1 MPTLVLSVSG
11 ARGIVGD
18 GLDESVARRL
28 AAAFASVVGCG
39 TVVLGRD
46 SRPSGPLFATAARRV
61 LEERGCQVT
70 DLGIVPTP
78 TVQVA
83 VEHGDAV
90 GGIIITAS
98 HNPPAWNALKFVGP
112 DGRFLDRTRMRP
124 LLDHFLAGDTAEAN
138 ASESNASESNASA
151 ASAAAVNVSTA
162 SAAAV
167 NTSASSGTA
176 TPSDES
182 APTTP
187 AGAEAIARHIDLITA
202 TIDTERIRASKLK
215 VVADMV
221 HGAGQ
226 VLIAPLLEELGVQS
240 IWIHGEPNGALPA
253 HPEPRRE
260 MLEPLRERVRAEGAD
275 FGFASDPDGD
285 RCAFVLPE
293 DTVGEEGTLP
303 LCAMARLEGG
313 MRGTLVTNL
322 STSAWL
328 EIVASR
334 YDCTV
339 RRAPV
344 GEANVVSCMLV
355 EEARFGGEGNGGVI
369 DPAVHLGRDAGVA
382 AALLLQLETSYGSA
396 GRKGRGGLRDAWKT
410 LPARAMVKE
419 KLTLGDAEREHLWE
433 ELLGAF
439 GVPENTEDGLRWSWE
454 DEWIH
459 IRPSGT
465 EPIVRLI
472 AEATTAQRARARVRK
487 VADLLEHPGG

>member
-1 MPTLVLSVSG
+1 M
-11 ARGIVGD
+11 
-18 GLDESVARRL
+18 
-28 AAAFASVVGCG
+28 
-39 TVVLGRD
+39 
-46 SRPSGPLFATAARRV
+46 
-61 LEERGCQVT
+61 
-70 DLGIVPTP
+70 
-78 TVQVA
+78 
-83 VEHGDAV
+83 
-90 GGIIITAS
+90 
-98 HNPPAWNALKFVGP
+98 
-112 DGRFLDRTRMRP
+112 
-124 LLDHFLAGDTAEAN
+124 
-138 ASESNASESNASA
+138 
-151 ASAAAVNVSTA
+151 
-162 SAAAV
+162 
-167 NTSASSGTA
+167 
-176 TPSDES
+176 
-182 APTTP
+182 
-187 AGAEAIARHIDLITA
+187 RHIELITA

-226 VLIAPLLEELGVQS
+226 VLIAPLLEQLGVEA

-285 RCAFVLPE
+285 RCAFVLPD

-344 GEANVVSCMLV
+344 GEANVVSRMLA

-396 GRKGRGGLRDAWKT
+396 GQKGRGGLRDAWRT

-419 KLTLGDAEREHLWE
+419 KLTLGDAERERLWE
-433 ELLGAF
+433 ELPGAF
-439 GVPENTEDGLRWSWE
+439 GVPDNTEDGLRWSWD

-472 AEATTAQRARARVRK
+472 AEAATAERARVRVRK
-487 VADLLEHPGG
+487 VADLAERLGG